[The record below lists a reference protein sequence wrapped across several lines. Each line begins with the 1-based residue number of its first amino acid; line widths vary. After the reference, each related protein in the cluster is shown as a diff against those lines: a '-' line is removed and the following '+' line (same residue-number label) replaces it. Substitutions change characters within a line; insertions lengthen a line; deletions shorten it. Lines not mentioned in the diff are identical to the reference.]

1 MPIAKSTKLKSGSIS
16 GNQKDKY
23 INRVRFFEADESIG
37 QRITLFVPGNNIG
50 VATAE
55 VGRIACKAQSAPE
68 FSAFES
74 PQALRTSSPC
84 AQGEPLGNEK
94 EQAIWLALWLVF
106 DQIARSTLLERRH
119 LVQTY
124 TWRGVPSTIAL
135 TRLTLGFHARFAR
148 L

>member
-55 VGRIACKAQSAPE
+55 VGRIVCKAQSAPE

-74 PQALRTSSPC
+74 PQALRTSSP
-84 AQGEPLGNEK
+84 
-94 EQAIWLALWLVF
+94 
-106 DQIARSTLLERRH
+106 
-119 LVQTY
+119 
-124 TWRGVPSTIAL
+124 
-135 TRLTLGFHARFAR
+135 
-148 L
+148 

>member
-68 FSAFES
+68 FSAFE
-74 PQALRTSSPC
+74 
-84 AQGEPLGNEK
+84 
-94 EQAIWLALWLVF
+94 
-106 DQIARSTLLERRH
+106 
-119 LVQTY
+119 
-124 TWRGVPSTIAL
+124 
-135 TRLTLGFHARFAR
+135 
-148 L
+148 

>member
-74 PQALRTSSPC
+74 PQALRASPPSSGASGVAWSFASSPFRTNC
-84 AQGEPLGNEK
+84 IILPRPPLLGEVAKPSG
-94 EQAIWLALWLVF
+94 F
-106 DQIARSTLLERRH
+106 D
-119 LVQTY
+119 
-124 TWRGVPSTIAL
+124 
-135 TRLTLGFHARFAR
+135 
-148 L
+148 

>member
-74 PQALRTSSPC
+74 PQALC
-84 AQGEPLGNEK
+84 ASVHPPFGNEK
-94 EQAIWLALWLVF
+94 EQADWLALWLVF